1 MSFFAKIFL
10 GLFWRARLCAR
21 ALFLPFAPTVDLSV
35 RMHRFLF
42 ASVLPIALAIIRL
55 DPAQADP
62 ISSRAGASI
71 ATATPVLSS
80 NPPPVDAAV
89 PNSPFLSAVLGLVP
103 MRGTVSA
110 LPSAMNANAS
120 ATNEVG
126 TGAVPTSSSVQ
137 NPPAG
142 EPAIPN
148 SPFLSAVLGV
158 VSKRGTAVA
167 TPSNTN
173 ANASVS
179 REVAVGSRQ
188 PPVPSQNSGPPTA
201 RVGVSKSPF
210 LSAAMDLGPIR
221 GAIDSS
227 PISATL
233 NAPATDQVA
242 ANPLSSASSEK
253 GTAAPSATSYYAD
266 RAKAGPGVERKQVYP
281 QIANASS
288 NMAGGFAAA
297 KSNVAQTTTA
307 QPDITGSIAPA
318 ARSGRPG
325 VSLGQAVGAAVM
337 SHPLMGAQAA
347 KVTGSLA
354 DVRTAQGATN
364 PQLQVYAGSGGSY
377 LGSYANSPALFGSVA
392 VPGSSRT
399 DVGFTFRQ
407 LVYDFGAAKSDI
419 ARSRSLVDAER
430 LRLADQAED
439 IGLRTANAFLNL
451 LEQEELIAEM
461 DRVVADDNNFAN
473 LVKLSEKQGNGTAA
487 DVNRIK
493 SKVIEVEALRTDIK
507 TAYDAAKDEFSRLT
521 KLDPDKLGRPTSILP
536 LVPPGFDVA
545 FEVAK
550 QNNPS
555 LLALS
560 AAGVSFGHQLASQKA
575 QALPRVDIQGDGL
588 VKHYVGTPTAS
599 QGIVDSRVMLMV
611 SYKLLDGG
619 VIAAQADRIREDKKA
634 NDFRTLDE
642 KESIELNLRR
652 FYQALSANRT
662 KETAASQGISIAQ
675 KAHSQYLEQFKAGKR
690 TVFEVL
696 DSRMVVFTMHKNAT
710 TAKYEQ
716 QRAAYGILRNMGRL
730 VETAIRT

>member
-1 MSFFAKIFL
+1 MRAHALSFFFCPAVD
-10 GLFWRARLCAR
+10 
-21 ALFLPFAPTVDLSV
+21 LPFGTHRLLLALVLTV
-35 RMHRFLF
+35 
-42 ASVLPIALAIIRL
+42 ALTVGGL

-62 ISSRAGASI
+62 NSGRAGASVTL
-71 ATATPVLSS
+71 ATSVQNS

-103 MRGTVSA
+103 MRGTVGAS
-110 LPSAMNANAS
+110 PSAMNANAS
-120 ATNEVG
+120 AVNEV
-126 TGAVPTSSSVQ
+126 VPGVIPTPAAVQ
-137 NPPAG
+137 NLPANK
-142 EPAIPN
+142 PAIPN
-148 SPFLSAVLGV
+148 SPFLSAVVGL
-158 VSKRGTAVA
+158 VSKRGTVISP
-167 TPSNTN
+167 PSSLN
-173 ANASVS
+173 AGAS
-179 REVAVGSRQ
+179 APRQ
-188 PPVPSQNSGPPTA
+188 MAPTAGPPPA
-201 RVGVSKSPF
+201 ESAVPKRSFVSA
-210 LSAAMDLGPIR
+210 LMDLGPIR
-221 GAIDSS
+221 GAIDTS
-227 PISATL
+227 PISVTL
-233 NAPATDQVA
+233 NAPATDKVA
-242 ANPLSSASSEK
+242 AGSGSAAGSEK
-253 GTAAPSATSYYAD
+253 RPTTTYYSGQAT
-266 RAKAGPGVERKQVYP
+266 AGPGVERKQVYP

-288 NMAGGFAAA
+288 NMAGGFATA
-297 KSNVAQTTTA
+297 KPSVAQASNA
-307 QPDITGSIAPA
+307 QQDITGSIAPA
-318 ARSGRPG
+318 ARSGRSG
-325 VSLGQAVGAAVM
+325 VSIGQAVGAAVM

-354 DVRTAQGATN
+354 DVRTARGATN

-377 LGSYANSPALFGSVA
+377 LGSYANAPALFGSVA

-419 ARSRSLVDAER
+419 ARSKSVVDAER

-451 LEQEELIAEM
+451 LEQEELIAEI
-461 DRVVADDNNFAN
+461 DRVVADDNNFAK
-473 LVKLSEKQGNGTAA
+473 LVKLSEKQGNGTVA
-487 DVNRIK
+487 DVSRIQ

-521 KLDPDKLGRPTSILP
+521 KLDPDKLGRPASIIP
-536 LVPPGFDVA
+536 LVPPGFEVA
-545 FEVAK
+545 FEAAK

-560 AAGVSFGHQLASQKA
+560 ATGVSFSHQLESQKA
-575 QALPRVDIQGDGL
+575 QALPRIDIQGDGL
-588 VKHYVGTPTAS
+588 VKHYVGTPAAS
-599 QGIVDSRVMLMV
+599 QGIVDSRLMLMV

-652 FYQALSANRT
+652 FYQALTANRT
-662 KETAASQGISIAQ
+662 KETAANQGISIAQ
-675 KAHSQYLEQFKAGKR
+675 KAHSLYLEQFKAGKR

-710 TAKYEQ
+710 NAKYEQ
-716 QRAAYGILRNMGRL
+716 QRAAFGILRNMGRL